1 MKNTTNNSFIQQL
14 ESKDAQ
20 NRKTNKICVYIFWM
34 CLQLNSTDKTCQSIN
49 AQKLRHWLT
58 YAFDFEQNHT
68 VESLCMFL
76 YASVNS
82 PLWYNGFC
90 CISFG
95 F

>member
-49 AQKLRHWLT
+49 AQKLRH
-58 YAFDFEQNHT
+58 
-68 VESLCMFL
+68 
-76 YASVNS
+76 
-82 PLWYNGFC
+82 
-90 CISFG
+90 
-95 F
+95 